1 MSEFLT
7 PTSKQIGDLA
17 RLKTANSVF
26 EKTPFSLGV
35 VQSCSKKSFLQVEE
49 NSALISLMRG
59 IFGFKPP
66 FSFFESEAKA
76 VAALFDRPRL
86 IVGIPVQSF
95 PSDGWWLK
103 LLLDKPTTPKIFAA
117 LTTPMTREHTL
128 ESFTLGVLDND
139 VEWKNTLIAVETGE
153 AVSKQWIQ
161 DKLTGLGMPLN
172 RVIETI
178 ATHSGKCLH
187 LLDISKTLSEKD
199 PLLSL
204 ATDIEGVYVHVL
216 KKVGGY
222 NSTN

>member
-7 PTSKQIGDLA
+7 PTSEQIGNID
-17 RLKTANSVF
+17 RLKTADSVF

-35 VQSCSKKSFLQVEE
+35 VQTCSRKSFLQVEE

-59 IFGFKPP
+59 TFGFKSN

-86 IVGIPVQSF
+86 IVGIPVQTF

-103 LLLDKPTTPKIFAA
+103 LLLDKPTTPKIFGV

-128 ESFTLGVLDND
+128 EAFTLGVLDND
-139 VEWKNTLIAVETGE
+139 LDWENTLIALETGE
-153 AVSKQWIQ
+153 AVSKQWLQ
-161 DKLTGLGMPLN
+161 EKLTTLGLPLK
-172 RVIETI
+172 RVVETI

-187 LLDISKTLSEKD
+187 LLDISKTLTEKD

-204 ATDIEGVYVHVL
+204 ATDVGGVYVHVL

-222 NSTN
+222 NS